1 LQRNLLYTGVTR
13 AKKAF
18 VLVGESRAI
27 AYAVKNNESRKRNT
41 LLCERLREPAAT
53 Q

>member
-1 LQRNLLYTGVTR
+1 MPFTFSHYIMLQRNLLYTGVTR

-27 AYAVKNNESRKRNT
+27 AYAVKNNE
-41 LLCERLREPAAT
+41 
-53 Q
+53 